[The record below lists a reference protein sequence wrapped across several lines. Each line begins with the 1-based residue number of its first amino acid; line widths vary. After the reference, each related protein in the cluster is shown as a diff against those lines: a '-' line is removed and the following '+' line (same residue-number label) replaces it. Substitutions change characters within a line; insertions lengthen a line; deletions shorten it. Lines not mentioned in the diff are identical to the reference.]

1 MTLLCITNQMDDFRS
16 CTIRGEH
23 KVSCDGYR
31 YRWDERRRK
40 WEVLGECTG
49 CLGRLAKV
57 GLLCIACYEKVQH
70 AFVEWTPAR
79 EAAMG
84 SIDRAVKRDTAG
96 RTSGPE
102 GYVPIP
108 GTILAVNEISSYLG
122 SFPGRLDLW
131 VSSERGAMDAVRF
144 GRAVPAA
151 LRTHELEEKQHKVR
165 RTRCPECKQLAL
177 VWKPPAEP
185 TAPVR
190 VVCTACAHE
199 LPQDAFEKV
208 AAIEKPETAAID
220 GVLVEAGQAVNRRG
234 YFAEDYDGRR
244 PEHEPLDPLEAL
256 TRAELAPMAE
266 ALGVERH
273 TGLRKPELIAAI
285 RFAQVTVADAAVQE
299 VTE

>member
-23 KVSCDGYR
+23 KVSCNGYR
-31 YRWDERRRK
+31 YRWDDRRRQ
-40 WEVLGECTG
+40 WQNVGECTG

-84 SIDRAVKRDTAG
+84 SIDRAVQRDTAG

-108 GTILAVNEISSYLG
+108 GTILAVNEINSYLG

-131 VSSERGAMDAVRF
+131 VSTERGAKDAVRF
-144 GRAVPAA
+144 ARVVPAA
-151 LRTHELEEKQHKVR
+151 LRTHELEEKQHQVR
-165 RTRCPECKQLAL
+165 RTRCPQCRQLTL

-185 TAPVR
+185 GASVK
-190 VVCTACAHE
+190 VVCRSCLHE

-208 AAIEKPETAAID
+208 AAIENPDAAAA
-220 GVLVEAGQAVNRRG
+220 GRVLVEAGQAVNRRG
-234 YFAEDYDGRR
+234 FFAEDYEPAR
-244 PEHEPLDPLEAL
+244 PEHETLDPLDAL
-256 TRAELAPMAE
+256 TRAELAPLAE
-266 ALGVERH
+266 ALGVVRH
-273 TGLRKPELIAAI
+273 AGMRKAELIAAI
-285 RFAQVTVADAAVQE
+285 RFAQVAVADAAVQE
-299 VTE
+299 VAE